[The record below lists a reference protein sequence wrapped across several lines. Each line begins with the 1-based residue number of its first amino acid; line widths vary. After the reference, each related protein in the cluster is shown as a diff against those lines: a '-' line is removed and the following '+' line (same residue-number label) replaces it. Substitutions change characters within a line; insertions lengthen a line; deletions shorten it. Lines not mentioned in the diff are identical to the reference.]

1 MSARRGTRQFIHG
14 RANVAALVAA
24 FIATCAALGLTG
36 CARREPP
43 TGGPPDL
50 AAPRLIHSDPDSG
63 RAGVPTDAHVS
74 LTFSEGM
81 DPVATGDAVQVSPPV
96 TISKRRWSGN
106 TLTIVFGD
114 TLRSGHTYTVF
125 VGTTARDRHNND
137 LTAGTSVVFST
148 GATFPA
154 GRIEGEVE
162 AHGFAGPGTYLWCYH
177 AERTGV
183 PDSTAR
189 DFDAVGLVD
198 EKSEFRIDGLTVP
211 GRYRL
216 WAFADIN
223 ANRSFEPDRDFLA
236 PVDTTFELTEA
247 HPVAGPVHVRLRN
260 PRAPGT
266 IVGAVIDSLHDS
278 LGVTRIIA
286 IGAVDSTLR
295 VLADINPDRT
305 FEMSL
310 RAGPWELRAFQ
321 DEDRSNDWNPSNE
334 PAGPPVRVEL
344 EAAGKA
350 VDVRLMLPPV
360 PRAP

>member
-1 MSARRGTRQFIHG
+1 
-14 RANVAALVAA
+14 
-24 FIATCAALGLTG
+24 
-36 CARREPP
+36 
-43 TGGPPDL
+43 
-50 AAPRLIHSDPDSG
+50 
-63 RAGVPTDAHVS
+63 
-74 LTFSEGM
+74 
-81 DPVATGDAVQVSPPV
+81 
-96 TISKRRWSGN
+96 
-106 TLTIVFGD
+106 
-114 TLRSGHTYTVF
+114 VF

-286 IGAVDSTLR
+286 IGAVDSSLR

-305 FEMSL
+305 FEISL
-310 RAGPWELRAFQ
+310 RAGTVGAARVPGRGPEQRLEPLERAGG
-321 DEDRSNDWNPSNE
+321 
-334 PAGPPVRVEL
+334 PAGARRARGRRQGRGR
-344 EAAGKA
+344 AAHA
-350 VDVRLMLPPV
+350 AARPAWALT
-360 PRAP
+360 

>member
-1 MSARRGTRQFIHG
+1 MSSSRIARILPPLVSR
-14 RANVAALVAA
+14 VAPLVVSLAA
-24 FIATCAALGLTG
+24 ILVTS

-43 TGGPPDL
+43 TGGPEDL
-50 AAPRLIHSDPDSG
+50 TPPRLIHSDPDSG
-63 RAGVPTDAHVS
+63 RAGVPTDTRVS
-74 LTFSEGM
+74 LTFSEAM
-81 DPVATGDAVQVSPPV
+81 DPVATGDAVQISPPV
-96 TISKRRWSGN
+96 TISKRRWSGH
-106 TLTIVFGD
+106 TLTVVFGD

-177 AERTGV
+177 AERTNV

-198 EKSEFRIDGLTVP
+198 EKSQFRIDGLAVP
-211 GRYRL
+211 GRYKL
-216 WAFADIN
+216 WAFADVN
-223 ANRSFEPDRDFLA
+223 KNRSYEPERDFLTA
-236 PVDTTFELTEA
+236 VDTTFELTEA
-247 HPVAGPVHVRLRN
+247 HPVAGSVHIRLRN

-266 IVGAVIDSLHDS
+266 VVGTVIDSLHDS
-278 LGVTRIIA
+278 LGVTRVIA

-295 VLADINPDRT
+295 VLADVNPDRT
-305 FEMSL
+305 FGMTL
-310 RAGPWELRAFQ
+310 QAGAWELRAFQ

-334 PAGPPVRVEL
+334 PAGPPVRIEL

-350 VDVRLMLPPV
+350 ADVRLFLPPV
-360 PRAP
+360 PRGP